1 MSFVRFNKRYTML
14 FLLIPYT
21 FLQFLCHFV
30 HVCNASHT
38 RTAEGKLDKFIFV
51 DSLFFTS

>member
-21 FLQFLCHFV
+21 LLQFLCHFV